1 MSRELFGIN
10 AFQSIQPSPVQN
22 TRKQINSP
30 PALASPLRN
39 SATPPVTSNPI
50 PSNEVAT
57 QKDRFLTSVL
67 QNTPSPTYPS
77 SSFLLPSQ
85 NSPPSPA
92 FPLQTLATPPSPAT
106 LNPILSIEM
115 ATQKDE
121 PLECVLKNPPS
132 PPSPYIS
139 PPSQNSPPL
148 PALPLQK
155 PATSPS
161 SNPISSNEAP
171 TQRDKSLES
180 FLRNTPSP
188 PSPSIFLPPPPKN
201 TPEMAHYQAATLSKK
216 IISSSNDKM

>member
-39 SATPPVTSNPI
+39 PATPPATSNPI
-50 PSNEVAT
+50 PSNEVAM

-67 QNTPSPTYPS
+67 QNTHSPTYPS
-77 SSFLLPSQ
+77 FSFPLP
-85 NSPPSPA
+85 PPSPA
-92 FPLQTLATPPSPAT
+92 FPLQNPTTLPFPAT
-106 LNPILSIEM
+106 SNPILSIEM
-115 ATQKDE
+115 VTQKDE
-121 PLECVLKNPPS
+121 PLESVIKNTPS

-139 PPSQNSPPL
+139 PPFQNSPPL
-148 PALPLQK
+148 PALPIQK